1 MNEQKDLIVNKYTSN
16 IFENIN
22 HIDENGRLD

>member
-16 IFENIN
+16 NFENIK

>member
-16 IFENIN
+16 IFENIK
-22 HIDENGRLD
+22 HIDESGRLD